1 MQITHI
7 KSRFLLGDNQNRL
20 EHALMQL
27 HISNQEITQVIN
39 NMGAY
44 SLLGVLLTL
53 FIPLKVYTIISKP
66 MQ

>member
-20 EHALMQL
+20 ELALMQL